1 VGVGLE
7 EPLTTHADR
16 FDTNIAYR
24 TASYDKGSVFLS
36 QLGYIIGPDALLKTL
51 QNFYSAFAFTHPTP
65 NDFKRVAEKVSG
77 IQLEWYLNDW
87 TRTTKT
93 IDYAIES
100 VNERGGKTEVELK
113 RIGAMGMPI
122 DLGVLY
128 KDGGQEMHYIPL
140 QMMFG
145 EKPGCEKN
153 CIKDRDWAWARPTYI
168 LTIDAPLSEIEQIS
182 IDPSGFMADIDL
194 SNNVFETTN

>member
-1 VGVGLE
+1 
-7 EPLTTHADR
+7 
-16 FDTNIAYR
+16 
-24 TASYDKGSVFLS
+24 
-36 QLGYIIGPDALLKTL
+36 LLKTL
-51 QNFYSAFAFTHPTP
+51 QDFYSAFAFTHPTP

-100 VNERGGKTEVELK
+100 VSQKEGKTIVELK

-122 DLGVLY
+122 DFGVLY
-128 KDGGQEMHYIPL
+128 KDGRRKMHYIPL

-145 EKPGCEKN
+145 EKPGCEGDCKTE
-153 CIKDRDWAWARPTYI
+153 KDWAWARPRYTF
-168 LTIDAPLSEIEQIS
+168 TIDAPLSEIEQMR

-194 SNNVFETTN
+194 SNNVFETTD

>member
-1 VGVGLE
+1 
-7 EPLTTHADR
+7 
-16 FDTNIAYR
+16 
-24 TASYDKGSVFLS
+24 
-36 QLGYIIGPDALLKTL
+36 
-51 QNFYSAFAFTHPTP
+51 
-65 NDFKRVAEKVSG
+65 VSG

-100 VNERGGKTEVELK
+100 AKQKDGKTIVELK
-113 RIGAMGMPI
+113 RIGAIGMPI

-128 KDGGQEMHYIPL
+128 KDGRRMVHYIPL

-145 EKPGCEKN
+145 EKPGCEDDCVTEK
-153 CIKDRDWAWARPTYI
+153 DWAWARPTYT
-168 LTIDAPLSEIEQIS
+168 LTIDAPLNQIEQIR